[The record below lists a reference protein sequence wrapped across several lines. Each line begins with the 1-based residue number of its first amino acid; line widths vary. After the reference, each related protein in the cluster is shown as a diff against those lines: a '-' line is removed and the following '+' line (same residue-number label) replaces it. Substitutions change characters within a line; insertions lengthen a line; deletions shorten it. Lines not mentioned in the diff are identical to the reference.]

1 MKNKKA
7 NKALV
12 KKMKKLI
19 EVVNQYQDQDG
30 RVLSEPFY
38 QLPTRDE
45 LPDYYEIIRRPVDIY
60 KIEQRIEGEKYKDM
74 DALEK
79 DFMLLC
85 KNTQQYNEDGSLIYE
100 DSIVLQSV
108 FTNARERLE
117 QEADED
123 DDNDG
128 DGAAAD
134 NQEVDDD
141 NSRMSMSST
150 SSSTR
155 KKKKNEEKTPKST
168 KKKKKSKYVES
179 DEEDDE

>member
-1 MKNKKA
+1 M
-7 NKALV
+7 

-19 EVVNQYQDQDG
+19 EVVNQYQDADG

-45 LPDYYEIIRRPVDIY
+45 LPDYYEIIRRPVDIN
-60 KIEQRIEGEKYKDM
+60 KMETRIEADKYKDM

-117 QEADED
+117 QEPDVED
-123 DDNDG
+123 DENEG
-128 DGAAAD
+128 GEASGAAGAATPVPD
-134 NQEVDDD
+134 GDDD
-141 NSRMSMSST
+141 NSRMSMGST
-150 SSSTR
+150 SSST
-155 KKKKNEEKTPKST
+155 KKKKKEKEPRST

-179 DEEDDE
+179 DDEDDE